1 MIVCG
6 QVKIDCVS
14 WRSKEKSEG
23 RHKKIALYR
32 GKIQVGSKTEAVGEI
47 DIKVDRQADSRV
59 CRQSQRERESK
70 IYRIAWA

>member
-23 RHKKIALYR
+23 RHKNALYR

-70 IYRIAWA
+70 TCRIAWA